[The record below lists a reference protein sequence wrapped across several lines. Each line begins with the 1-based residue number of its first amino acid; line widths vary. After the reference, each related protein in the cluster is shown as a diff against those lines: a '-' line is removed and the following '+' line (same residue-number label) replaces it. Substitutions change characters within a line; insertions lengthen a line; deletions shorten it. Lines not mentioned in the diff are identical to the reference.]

1 MFRALSTRRNHRT
14 YEKLADE
21 PAAVGPLEGKLKRS
35 TSLPAQVF
43 GSQRK
48 STPELAFPAGFQV
61 KPTNKVTKSHPLF
74 SLFGDRRKKKTT
86 AKPEFARY
94 IEYLKE
100 GGVWDK
106 NSNIPVIYYK

>member
-21 PAAVGPLEGKLKRS
+21 RGVGALEGKYLKRS

-43 GSQRK
+43 GSPTK
-48 STPELAFPAGFQV
+48 STPELAFPASSQV

-74 SLFGDRRKKKTT
+74 SLFSGGRKKKTT

-94 IEYLKE
+94 IEYVKE
-100 GGVWDK
+100 GGAWDK
-106 NSNIPVIYYK
+106 NSSMPVIYYK